1 MRPLSLQPYRCHQ
14 CLARFFQFRNSRARI
29 VMLTVACV
37 GPAALLTLWFAELH
51 NYQKTGT
58 MAPKSVTSPR
68 LKGLFE
74 MRIPEAS
81 DQSSAQ
87 RK

>member
-29 VMLTVACV
+29 VMLTAACV
-37 GPAALLTLWFAELH
+37 VPAALLTLWFAELR
-51 NYQKTGT
+51 NFQKTGT
-58 MAPKSVTSPR
+58 MTLKSVTTPVR
-68 LKGLFE
+68 TTLKGIFE

-81 DQSSAQ
+81 DQQ